1 MSNQA
6 NAIFFFGG
14 GGGGYIF
21 SKKKSVAKFCSKI
34 NLLER
39 CKK

>member
-14 GGGGYIF
+14 GGGVYIF
-21 SKKKSVAKFCSKI
+21 SKKKAHELINSVMPG
-34 NLLER
+34 L
-39 CKK
+39 